1 MVPLYAVC
9 SVMSL
14 IFKPQAVYIATFRDC
29 YEAWI
34 IYNFHALC
42 LAYMGGDGAVTV
54 GAQGTIVQPSW
65 ALMTCC
71 LPPMPVD
78 GSFLKSCK
86 RMTLQF
92 VLLKPVLAAI
102 ICALEANGVYAE
114 GDFSPTRGY
123 LYVQIVFN
131 ISYCMALYGLV
142 LFYLGTHNL
151 MEPFR
156 PLFKFALIKV
166 VVFFTFWQGFVIAIL
181 SSTDFFQNPEDGK
194 SLQDLL
200 ICVEMLFAALCIFK
214 AFPFQEFRILKSR
227 NVKFGDL
234 GVHLGHAINI
244 HDVFSDTMH
253 QFAPQYQDYTLYD
266 AEETPEAVQKKKK
279 GPGRPRIRTFV
290 LMNSAEKASLR
301 DNDGLQATS
310 DSLREGNTPGQGAL
324 EGSGAPG
331 GMQGGEEGGQEEQPM
346 SPMGADAGFAGS
358 APEGSGAEKGSGD
371 VEERSPGLAD
381 VDMPAS
387 FEAVQDP

>member
-9 SVMSL
+9 STMSL
-14 IFKPQAVYIATFRDC
+14 IFKAQAVYIATFRDC

-54 GAQGTIVQPSW
+54 GAQGTTVEPSW

-78 GSFLKSCK
+78 GSFLKACK

-92 VLLKPVLAAI
+92 VLLKPVLAAV
-102 ICALEANGVYAE
+102 ICALEAKGVYAE

-131 ISYCMALYGLV
+131 ISYCLALYGLV
-142 LFYLGTHNL
+142 LFYLGTHSL

-181 SSTDFFQNPEDGK
+181 SSTDFFREPEDGK

-253 QFAPQYQDYTLYD
+253 QFAPQYQDYTLYEGS
-266 AEETPEAVQKKKK
+266 EETPDATQKKKK
-279 GPGRPRIRTFV
+279 APGRSRIRTFV

-301 DNDGLQATS
+301 ENDSLQAAG
-310 DSLREGNTPGQGAL
+310 DSRGEGGNSQEPGLGAGASV
-324 EGSGAPG
+324 GSGG
-331 GMQGGEEGGQEEQPM
+331 GRGGSGGGGGEGLAM
-346 SPMGADAGFAGS
+346 SPHGN
-358 APEGSGAEKGSGD
+358 GAEVELEAMKDSGPVAHD
-371 VEERSPGLAD
+371 SDGAV
-381 VDMPAS
+381 AS
-387 FEAVQDP
+387 VQAQAYL